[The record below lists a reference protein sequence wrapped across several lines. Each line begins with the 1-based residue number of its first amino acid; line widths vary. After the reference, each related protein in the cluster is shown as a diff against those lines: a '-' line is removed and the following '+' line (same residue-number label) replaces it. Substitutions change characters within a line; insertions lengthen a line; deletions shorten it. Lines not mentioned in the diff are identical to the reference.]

1 MDWQKVKLSLNLIS
15 IEIKTPKQIVKSNL
29 KRVMMRLK
37 KVLRLK
43 KELKKKLK
51 RMKINI
57 SMIGKES
64 KDRGRRLD
72 QIQITMKM
80 MMKRKMIMTMTWME
94 VL

>member
-72 QIQITMKM
+72 QTLITMKM
-80 MMKRKMIMTMTWME
+80 MMKRKMIMMMTWME